1 MAPAPGAL
9 RAVLLDLDGTLL
21 DTAPDIAE
29 AANRLLVDLGREA
42 LPESRIR
49 DFIGR
54 GIANLVRRVLEV
66 TGPEPAP
73 AQMADALSRFE
84 AYYFERVADRS
95 QPYPGV
101 LEGLA
106 AFRAAGLGLACVTNK
121 EGRFALPLLEATG
134 LAPLLDVVVSGN
146 DVARK
151 KPAPDAFLLAA
162 SRLGC
167 EPAQAW
173 VIGDSAN
180 DVEAARAAGCPVA
193 VVPYGYREG
202 LEVGALGADE
212 VVASLEAAARSITM
226 ARQL

>member
-1 MAPAPGAL
+1 MAPARGAL

-29 AANRLLVDLGREA
+29 AANRLLVESGRDA

-49 DFIGR
+49 DFIGK
-54 GIANLVRRVLEV
+54 GIANLVRRVLEE
-66 TGPEPAP
+66 TGPDPEP

-84 AYYFERVADRS
+84 AYYFERVAELSR
-95 QPYPGV
+95 PYPGV
-101 LEGLA
+101 MEGLA
-106 AFRAAGLGLACVTNK
+106 AFQEAGLRLACVTNK
-121 EGRFALPLLEATG
+121 AGRFTLPLLEATG
-134 LAPLLDVVVSGN
+134 LAPLLDIVVSGN
-146 DVARK
+146 DVAHK
-151 KPAPDAFLLAA
+151 KPAPDAFLLAC
-162 SRLGC
+162 SRLDC

-180 DVEAARAAGCPVA
+180 DVLAARAAGCPVA

-202 LEVGALGADE
+202 LAVEALGADE

-226 ARQL
+226 PA